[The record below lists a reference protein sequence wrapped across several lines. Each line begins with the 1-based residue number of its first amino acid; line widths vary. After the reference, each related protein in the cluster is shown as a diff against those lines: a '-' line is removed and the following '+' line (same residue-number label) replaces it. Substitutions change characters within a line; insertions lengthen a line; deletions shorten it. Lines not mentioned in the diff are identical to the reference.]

1 MHKTQISYLIKLS
14 YNLTMS
20 NKINWFPGH
29 MKRALDLIQE
39 NLQRTNIVLEILDA
53 RAPLSSQNPL
63 TEKIIKNSNRNK
75 IILLNKSD
83 LAQEEEILKWREYFE
98 TLGNNVLITN
108 IYKKGMKKQIIDN
121 IIKIANVKKIKTY
134 EEKIKVLVIGVPN
147 VGKSSII
154 NLLVGKKSTS
164 VANKPGHTKNIQI
177 LKINER
183 INIFDMPGI
192 LWHNLEDQE
201 IAKKLAILDMIKNE
215 IIDNTELALYL
226 LKKMH
231 INNKTKLLNKYNIIS
246 TNSLEILEEFAKTRG
261 FINKKHTIDI
271 ERASKILIKEYREGK
286 FGKIILDVKRHN
298 NNKYKSFT

>member
-1 MHKTQISYLIKLS
+1 
-14 YNLTMS
+14 MS

-29 MKRALDLIQE
+29 MKRALNLIQA
-39 NLQRTNIVLEILDA
+39 NFQRTNIVLEILDA
-53 RAPLSSQNPL
+53 RAPLSSKNPL
-63 TEKIIKNSNRNK
+63 TEKIIKNPNMNK

-83 LAQEEEILKWREYFE
+83 LAQEGEILKWREYFKI
-98 TLGNNVLITN
+98 LGNNVLITN
-108 IYKKGMKKQIIDN
+108 IYKKGMRKQIIDN

-177 LKINER
+177 LKINEK

-226 LKKMH
+226 LKEMH
-231 INNKTKLLNKYNIIS
+231 INNKTKLLNKYNILS
-246 TNSLEILEEFAKTRG
+246 TNSLEILEEFAKIRG
-261 FINKKHTIDI
+261 FINKKHILDI

-286 FGKIILDVKRHN
+286 FGKIILDIKRHN